1 MGVLRVKRPALRTCV
16 WAGLAS
22 LGLYDAAYIAQ
33 WALHGPMPPFG
44 DFFGLWSFGKFGR
57 NFGSLIYDPSALA
70 AYQHALD
77 PAVRGNFPYPY
88 PPTFLLAVV
97 PLGLLPLPVA
107 YAVWI
112 ATTFIAYL
120 RATLGRN
127 VMTIYGLGLL
137 VAPTTLLTVT
147 SGQNG
152 LLSGA
157 LLAGGLNSLRARPVL
172 GGVLLALLTYKPQFA
187 LLVPVILLAFGSI
200 AAGLAFAGTCVAC
213 VLITSLLFGWSIWPR
228 WIAGFPAYQ
237 TLLRAN
243 QDNLDHLMPTLMA
256 GLHMLGA
263 PALAG
268 LVLQA
273 MLALGVA
280 FLCWRTIR
288 RGFTERAIAMSIIGA
303 FLVAPYAMIYDAP
316 MFASAI
322 ALHWRSRLRGG
333 ATIGIWEVT
342 LVIAAFGCLFDM
354 VSAALPL
361 LAPLL
366 LLVTLIVIS
375 LSADTDDVLF

>member
-1 MGVLRVKRPALRTCV
+1 MKLRAFV

-22 LGLYDAAYIAQ
+22 LGLYDLAYVAQ
-33 WALHGPMPPFG
+33 WALHAPQPPFG
-44 DFFGLWSFGKFGR
+44 DFFGLWSFGKFGK
-57 NFGSLIYDPSALA
+57 NFASLIYDPSALA
-70 AYQHALD
+70 AYQHQLD
-77 PAVRGNFPYPY
+77 PALRGSFPFPY

-97 PLGLLPLPVA
+97 PLGLLPLPAA
-107 YAVWI
+107 YAIWI
-112 ATTFIAYL
+112 ATTFLAYA

-127 VMTIYGLGLL
+127 FASIYGLGLL
-137 VAPTTLLTVT
+137 VAPTTLLAVT

-157 LLAGGLNSLRARPVL
+157 LLVGGLNSLGERPIL

-187 LLVPVILLAFGSI
+187 LLVPIILLAFGSLAACLAFVGTF
-200 AAGLAFAGTCVAC
+200 AAG

-228 WIAGFPAYQ
+228 WIAGFPAYRH
-237 TLLRAN
+237 LLAAN
-243 QDNLDHLMPTLMA
+243 QDNLDHLMPTIMA

-268 LVLQA
+268 LVLQLV
-273 MLALGVA
+273 MALTVA

-303 FLVAPYAMIYDAP
+303 FLVAPYAMIYDTP
-316 MFASAI
+316 MIASAI
-322 ALHWRSRLRGG
+322 VLHWRSRLRNGY
-333 ATIGIWEVT
+333 AIGIREAT
-342 LVIAAFGCLFDM
+342 LVIALFGCLFDM

-361 LAPLL
+361 FAPLL
-366 LLVTLIVIS
+366 LGAVFMVMTM
-375 LSADTDDVLF
+375 SADVSGFDKKDVLF